1 MALPERRA
9 NNKGARDMEAK
20 GGTRLT
26 GAARDFIE
34 LVAKALLSG
43 IGVGVAMGL
52 AILALSSAAQ
62 AAGINDA
69 KTGTLLLR
77 SAEGYAAAPKMS
89 TEVAVEITG
98 IIARTRV
105 TQVFHN
111 PGADFVEGVYV
122 FPLPEKAA
130 VDRLWMRIGERVI
143 EGRVQEKAEARRTY
157 EKARGEGRKA
167 ALIEQQRPNLFT
179 NSVAHIGPDERIE
192 IRIEYQQALAYESG
206 EYRLRFPLAV
216 TPRYIP
222 AGDPMP
228 DEPKAAEAA
237 AEARLVRS
245 EYESPGC
252 GLNNPVD
259 IVVMIDAGVPLGA
272 VTSSY
277 HDAVV
282 EKSSATKAT
291 VSLAREQ
298 EEADRDFELTWKAA
312 PASAPQ
318 AALFTHRGGDIDYA
332 LLMVVPPQP
341 TAAEAA
347 AFQRLPREMLLVVDT
362 SGSMQGASIVQARE
376 ALEYALGTL
385 GERDRFNV
393 FEFNSTTRALWPD
406 ALPATATNVGYA
418 RQWVRGLKAAG
429 GTEMAAALT
438 LALDGREAPG
448 YLRQVVFITDGAVG
462 NEEALFRLI
471 AARLG
476 GSRLFTVGIGS
487 APNGH
492 FMLRAAQFG
501 RGTFT
506 QIGDVREVHE
516 KMARLFAKLE
526 APVLRDVAIRWPDG
540 TPVETFPARV
550 PDLYLGEPVIV
561 AAAARAPLGTVVV
574 SGMRG
579 NQPWSVALTP
589 SADAA
594 PASVGALWARWK
606 VASLMDE
613 ITRGADPAQIRPAV
627 LRLALEH
634 HLVSAYTS
642 LVAVD
647 VTPTAPAGDPRSAMV
662 KASLP
667 AGFAEGMQL
676 PQTDT
681 SALLQLLLGLA
692 ALCAAAMVAVIGQ
705 RARAFA

>member
-1 MALPERRA
+1 
-9 NNKGARDMEAK
+9 MEAK
-20 GGTRLT
+20 GGTRFT
-26 GAARDFIE
+26 GAVRDFIE

-43 IGVGVAMGL
+43 IGVGVAMAL

-77 SAEGYAAAPKMS
+77 SGDAYAAAPKMS
-89 TEVAVEITG
+89 TEVAVEVTG

-167 ALIEQQRPNLFT
+167 ALVEQQRPNLFT
-179 NSVAHIGPDERIE
+179 NTVAHIGPDERVE
-192 IRIEYQQALAYESG
+192 IRIEYQQALAYENG
-206 EYRLRFPLAV
+206 EYRLRFPLAM
-216 TPRYIP
+216 TPRYVP

-228 DEPKAAEAA
+228 DEPKAVEAVA
-237 AEARLVRS
+237 QAKLIQA
-245 EYESPGC
+245 EYESPGF

-282 EKSSATKAT
+282 EKSSGTRAT

-318 AALFTHRGGDIDYA
+318 AALFTHRGSGTDYA

-393 FEFNSTTRALWPD
+393 VEFNSTTRGMWPD
-406 ALPATATNVGYA
+406 ALPAIPANIGYA
-418 RQWVRGLKAAG
+418 RQWVRGLKASG

-438 LALDGREAPG
+438 LALDGRETPG

-471 AARLG
+471 AERLG
-476 GSRLFTVGIGS
+476 SSRLFTVGIGS

-647 VTPTAPAGDPRSAMV
+647 VTPTAPAGHPKSAMV

-667 AGFAEGMQL
+667 AGFAEAMQL

-681 SALLQLLLGLA
+681 PALLQLLLGLA

-705 RARAFA
+705 RAKAFA